1 MTRLVQSFKRLFQLF
16 VGHISHICL
25 NLNLLV
31 ICPTFISRY
40 FVLESVIRGQCSP
53 THLFWSWRVFFWFWV
68 FVLVSSVVL
77 PSFKTN
83 WFYKS
88 SFSCLRRGKLVD
100 SNSKNELLLYNAPF
114 SFGRVFFVRL
124 DFSCQFSHFSSREVL
139 NLIFSVKL
147 FLVQRLALESSL
159 SCESWR
165 WRTKVNVVVRKIN
178 GRVTGK

>member
-114 SFGRVFFVRL
+114 SFGRVFVRL
-124 DFSCQFSHFSSREVL
+124 EFSIFTLFQPRFETFSFSNFECPKACS
-139 NLIFSVKL
+139 NLP
-147 FLVQRLALESSL
+147 FLV
-159 SCESWR
+159 
-165 WRTKVNVVVRKIN
+165 
-178 GRVTGK
+178 RVDDGEQKLTLLLGKSTVE